1 MEPLANLQRDLTL
14 ALRSLAT
21 HKSWSAIVV
30 LTLAIGI
37 GANSALFTVV
47 NAVLLRRLPYSN
59 ADRVVSL
66 SEADESGDWGQV
78 TDATYLRWAG
88 ASRAFQAVGAFEDAR
103 VVVSSTDEQTPE
115 FTDGR
120 YVTPTYFAVLGVRPA
135 LGRTFTG
142 EEALQ
147 GSAPVVMLSEQ
158 IWRRRF
164 GSDSTLLG
172 SYVMIDG
179 QATRV
184 LGVMPSSFTTEHG
197 ALVWLPMRLPPVPD
211 QFSTLYFSM
220 IGRLRDGVT
229 VARARDELTALDRQD
244 RRPGSSDART
254 VPVVMTLHERL
265 YGDARPPL
273 MLLFGAVGVLLLI
286 ACANIVSLLLVRAI
300 RRRREFAIRLA
311 IGASRWRVMRYLL
324 GESLVLSL
332 AAGVLGLLVPLLTVR
347 GLARMAPSSIASVE
361 GISID
366 GRVVMFTVSVAVL
379 TGLLVGLLPAW
390 EVGRGSLSALL
401 SNGGARVAN
410 TRQRTVRQALIVVEL
425 ATAVVLLTCA
435 GLLARSFVHVLA
447 IDPGF
452 RPAHLLDVAIELQ
465 PTEQRTTPPAV
476 LFATVLEHS
485 RNLPGVE
492 AAALA
497 DVLPLGGAS
506 RSYAFQFRGKQ
517 SPIIDLSVVTPGY
530 FSAIGAQ
537 IVTGRALDAGDRRG
551 APLVAV
557 VNQSLARALYGD
569 AGRVG
574 ERLKVPGDSGRGA
587 TIIGVV
593 KDMPRRELEAG
604 AHPTAYVSLEQVSA
618 SSDEMHLVLRT
629 RGNPTSVFGSV
640 RRLIREADPSIPA
653 PRLTTMEH
661 VMSMALAPRRFSFV
675 LLGTFAALGAILA
688 AVGLYGVIAS
698 LVADRT
704 REIGIRIA
712 LGADVGQV
720 IRFVVAQGTRLLIV
734 GLALG
739 LVASIWA
746 VRLLRT
752 MIFEVQMYDAGTFL
766 AAAATLGIVALGASY
781 VPAARATSI
790 DPLLAL
796 RDEG

>member
-103 VVVSSTDEQTPE
+103 VVVSSTNQQTPE

-179 QATRV
+179 QAARV

-244 RRPGSSDART
+244 RRPGSSNART

-618 SSDEMHLVLRT
+618 SSDNAPGTPHTRESNECLRERSPAYT
-629 RGNPTSVFGSV
+629 RGRSV
-640 RRLIREADPSIPA
+640 DPCSA
-653 PRLTTMEH
+653 PRPMEH